1 MRRLVL
7 GVLLVLHRLEEAC
20 GSRCVCDALLVGARL
35 AVGLVYLKLVVLDEG
50 FVCVGGMVGVS
61 S

>member
-1 MRRLVL
+1 MRWLVS
-7 GVLLVLHRLEEAC
+7 GVLFVLHRLEEAC
-20 GSRCVCDALLVGARL
+20 GSCCVCDALLVGARL